1 MRQKQ
6 NRNITEALKESNQ
19 RLKQFETQN
28 SKKDALRKELEQKL
42 TKLREMEVNI
52 EQEQVKNGNLR
63 KVQETESE
71 LRKFRD
77 KKETELLNVAT
88 KTQVDSA
95 TWISQNLNSVTTE
108 DDRIKKET
116 QALRD
121 KMDKRRNTIVKQ
133 LLTEIENDC
142 KQN

>member
-1 MRQKQ
+1 
-6 NRNITEALKESNQ
+6 LKESNQ
-19 RLKQFETQN
+19 RLKQFEVQN
-28 SKKDALRKELEQKL
+28 SKKDSLRKELEQKL

-63 KVQETESE
+63 KVSETENE

-77 KKETELLNVAT
+77 KKETDLLNIAS

-95 TWISQNLNSVTTE
+95 NWISQNLNTVGTE
-108 DDRIKKET
+108 DDRIRKET

-121 KMDKRRNTIVKQ
+121 KMEKRKNTIVKQ

-142 KQN
+142 K